1 MKYSIIILLFG
12 TSLSTLQIIQP
23 ESLKKDFKNDDNE
36 GEIDY
41 SVSLFGE
48 ILYTKSTSIQVVI
61 PKKKDNESGCDSLTQ
76 PKSKLLNKTVWLV
89 KRGGCTYSKKAYIAQ
104 QSGAYAV
111 LVYHDDPEAIIDTVI
126 PLADSTFNN
135 IEIPIILISNK
146 DGLILKNYLDKK
158 DDLLLS
164 LDIDTPGDVVE
175 HVNSEYWMSPISLK
189 SYEFLMQFKY
199 SLDELGNKVSFKP
212 SYKFKT
218 IYNTRNEGFLKEH
231 CFYKGEYCVLEDV
244 KLSPVSVLQ
253 EGIRQICLWN
263 LGSSSENPNMK
274 NVWWNYI
281 SSYKSCLEKKLNK
294 KTKDTLDCYEEI
306 LDNLY
311 VGTDL
316 QKDLENC
323 IENSYIDKN
332 DFYNSDNLLLKED
345 KNSYKFSQIYLVP
358 AFFINDQLVK
368 EELMNSVIVSAICDK
383 LITRPDICFNFDN
396 PISGSVA
403 RVKKDNGLLVFSLIL
418 LIGICILFL
427 IIVCIKRQMNNKID
441 SEVNEEIQNHVTE
454 YMRIRE
460 SQISEISA

>member
-1 MKYSIIILLFG
+1 MKIIIL
-12 TSLSTLQIIQP
+12 SLLITQILTTMQVIQP
-23 ESLKKDFKNDDNE
+23 ETLKPSFNNDNHP

-48 ILYTKSTSIQVVI
+48 ILYTKSTSIQVI
-61 PKKKDNESGCDSLTQ
+61 LPIKKDNEEGCDSLTQ
-76 PKSKLLNKTVWLV
+76 PKSKLLNKTVWIV

-111 LVYHDDPEAIIDTVI
+111 LVYHNDPDAIIDTII

-146 DGLILKNYLDKK
+146 DGLILKSYLEKNN
-158 DDLLLS
+158 DLLLS
-164 LDIDTPGDVVE
+164 LDIDTPGE
-175 HVNSEYWMSPISLK
+175 ISNHVSSEYWMSPLSLK

-199 SLDELGNKVSFKP
+199 SLDELGDKVDFKP

-218 IYNTRNEGFLKEH
+218 IYDTRNEGFLKQH
-231 CFYKGEYCVLEDV
+231 CFFKGEYCVLEDS

-253 EGIRQICLWN
+253 EGIRQICLWK
-263 LGSSSENPNMK
+263 LGNSSENPNMK

-281 SSYKSCLEKKLNK
+281 SSYKTCLEKKLNK
-294 KTKDTLDCYEEI
+294 KTNDTLDCYEEI
-306 LDNLY
+306 LDNLL

-316 QKDLENC
+316 QKNLENC
-323 IENSYIDKN
+323 IEDSYIDKN

-345 KNSYKFSQIYLVP
+345 KNSYQYSQIYLVP
-358 AFFINDQLVK
+358 AFFINKQLVK

-383 LITRPDICFNFDN
+383 LITRPDICFSFDSPLAN
-396 PISGSVA
+396 SVT
-403 RVKKDNGLLVFSLIL
+403 RKTKKDNGLLVFSFIL
-418 LIGICILFL
+418 LSGICILFL
-427 IIVCIKRQMNNKID
+427 IIICIKRQMNNKID

-460 SQISEISA
+460 SQITS